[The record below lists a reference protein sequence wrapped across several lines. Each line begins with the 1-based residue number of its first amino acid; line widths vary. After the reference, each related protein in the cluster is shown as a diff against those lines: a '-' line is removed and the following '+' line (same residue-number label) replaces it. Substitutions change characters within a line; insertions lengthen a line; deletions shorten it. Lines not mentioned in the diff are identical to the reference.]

1 MKTLDHVLQRWRIA
15 KAQPYI
21 PSGARV
27 LDIGCGDGAL
37 FRQLKSYIGQGVG
50 IDPDLDRTVDMKYYT
65 LISGQ
70 FPQDLPESPLF
81 DVITMLA
88 VLEHIPLEQQSRLAM
103 ECMHLLK
110 PQGHLVITV
119 PSPMVDPIL
128 DLLRFVRLIDGQA
141 LEEHYGFDPHQTPSI
156 FSVESMVL
164 HKAKKFQL
172 GLNNL
177 FVFKKI
183 KS

>member
-1 MKTLDHVLQRWRIA
+1 MKTLDLILQRWRIA
-15 KAQPYI
+15 KVRPYI
-21 PSGARV
+21 PNGARV
-27 LDIGCGDGAL
+27 LDVGCGDGAL
-37 FRQLKSYIGQGVG
+37 FRQLKSHIGEGVG
-50 IDPDLDRTVDMKYYT
+50 IDHDLDHSVDTNYYT

-88 VLEHIPLEQQSRLAM
+88 VLEHIPLEQQSQLAM
-103 ECMHLLK
+103 ECMRLLK
-110 PQGHLVITV
+110 PHGHLVITV

-141 LEEHYGFDPHQTPSI
+141 LEEHYGFDPRQTRSI

-164 HKAKKFQL
+164 LKVKKFQL

-183 KS
+183 KG